1 MENKNLDAI
10 FDAFLFLGFLF
21 IASASFLYL
30 SMSSPH
36 DVKWYPFNLFIC
48 LFFEL
53 VVLFLMFIYVVRSVD
68 ELLNVNM
75 QLKASNKEGVNSK
88 LISVLLNRML
98 NCSLGTIGYSL
109 IMLFY
114 PVDDIKYLII
124 YSLNILLVTL
134 LFFVWLLIKK
144 RDLERYW
151 IMGNYCS

>member
-1 MENKNLDAI
+1 MENKKLDAI

-75 QLKASNKEGVNSK
+75 QLKASNKEGVNPK

-144 RDLERYW
+144 RDLERY
-151 IMGNYCS
+151 

>member
-1 MENKNLDAI
+1 MENKKLDAI
-10 FDAFLFLGFLF
+10 FDVFLFLGFLF

-75 QLKASNKEGVNSK
+75 QLKASNKEGVNPK

-144 RDLERYW
+144 RDLERY
-151 IMGNYCS
+151 

>member
-1 MENKNLDAI
+1 MENKKLDAI
-10 FDAFLFLGFLF
+10 FDVFLFLGFLF

-75 QLKASNKEGVNSK
+75 QLKASNKEGVNPK